1 MKLFQLLATAFT
13 EAFQAM
19 RAKPLHTILSLLGII
34 IGVGALISILALG
47 DGMEKFGREQ
57 IAKTTDLNSI
67 QITAET
73 HQIVDGIRMLKKN
86 TPALALSDMDSIEKS
101 TPYPITVNWIS
112 YSKSW
117 VKLVDDSIPKP
128 TNVLITLPS
137 FFESTDTLLHGEW
150 FSSNKSEKQII
161 INEFLAKRLTKDTLH
176 LSTLIH
182 QEVLLDSI
190 SYMIKGIA
198 KLTKDNNKQSNA
210 IVPAWLIASEKLNAS
225 PSFILVSADKLE
237 QLPDIKRNIET
248 YYSTAP
254 HKKEDYRIASNE
266 YRVNQLRRGIL
277 LFKSIMGLI
286 VGISILV
293 GGIGIM
299 NVLLMSVTERTREI
313 GIRKALGAKP
323 NEIAMQFMAEAM
335 TISLMGSVMGIL
347 FGMGTLAIALPI
359 LQKILQGDIIKIA
372 YSPVSIFIIMI
383 IAILIGLVFGTY
395 PAYKASKQSPI
406 DAIRV
411 E

>member
-286 VGISILV
+286 VGISIMV